1 MFDSGIIDL
10 LYIMYTGGMFKKR
23 HSNFVE
29 KRKRTDQ
36 RVELARIALK
46 CILVIYWKYIF
57 NIGFLCKTPSFCQI
71 ATKKFIQ
78 SIHSSQGI
86 VCLQNVAKNCTKI
99 SPPYLLI
106 GHDALVVDPK
116 CKI

>member
-71 ATKKFIQ
+71 ATKKVY
-78 SIHSSQGI
+78 SIHSLFTGYC
-86 VCLQNVAKNCTKI
+86 VFAKCRKKLHQDI
-99 SPPYLLI
+99 AAI
-106 GHDALVVDPK
+106 FGHDALVVDPK

>member
-10 LYIMYTGGMFKKR
+10 LYIMYTGGMFKR
-23 HSNFVE
+23 LLL
-29 KRKRTDQ
+29 RKERGLINGQ
-36 RVELARIALK
+36 SLRGSPLSAFLSYIGNIYLILASSAKHHLFAK
-46 CILVIYWKYIF
+46 L
-57 NIGFLCKTPSFCQI
+57 QQ
-71 ATKKFIQ
+71 KKFIQ